1 MRILGLM
8 LALGAITWA
17 MYQASGGG
25 EAETGMPAGYQ
36 QSLQKAKDL
45 ERGLMD
51 TTQNKV
57 RDTGDNTMIQS
68 LSLGVDNDQP

>member
-1 MRILGLM
+1 M
-8 LALGAITWA
+8 LAQGAITWA

-25 EAETGMPAGYQ
+25 ETETVIPASYQ

-57 RDTGDNTMIQS
+57 RDTGEKD
-68 LSLGVDNDQP
+68 D

>member
-1 MRILGLM
+1 M
-8 LALGAITWA
+8 LALGAIIWA

-25 EAETGMPAGYQ
+25 ETETVIPASYQ

-57 RDTGDNTMIQS
+57 RDTGEKD
-68 LSLGVDNDQP
+68 D